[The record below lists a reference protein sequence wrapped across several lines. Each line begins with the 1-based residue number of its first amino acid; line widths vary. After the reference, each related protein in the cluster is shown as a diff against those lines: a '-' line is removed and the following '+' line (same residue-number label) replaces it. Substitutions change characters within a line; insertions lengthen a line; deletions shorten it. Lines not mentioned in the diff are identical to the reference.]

1 MGMPSP
7 RAFFAFALMAY
18 MFDKMTQ
25 RWVAVDAEGW
35 KKAASYNETGDVIA
49 CIAAT
54 VAVAL
59 MFLAAKGFKACPGGE
74 ASTLFAAGVAFYL
87 LVNASNKWTAYDI
100 GTPPTKTR
108 SEFTFILPCIF
119 ATIAFLA
126 TAFSA
131 VKLNGSGDMPAAA
144 FVGGFTLWFFA
155 DAVEQSKA
163 YDNNKNPAD
172 INNDGNKAA
181 VMMMGL
187 SYLGAFG
194 ALCFAASKYKEDMA
208 RAAWTAGWGFWL
220 MSSAVYYFGV
230 YDQTYEK
237 QTDKDV
243 FKARDAIGALFVTV
257 AVALYGFAAFK
268 ANEGGNSE
276 GAMPAVLFI
285 AANMF
290 WVFDTFVSK
299 WNAYDKV
306 HESQT
311 DQDTNAAAA
320 WFQAL
325 FLTAAVIA
333 YGVCGKMAIAC
344 PDGIN
349 WSSGGDKVVP
359 ISA

>member
-7 RAFFAFALMAY
+7 RAFFAFALTAY
-18 MFDKMTQ
+18 MFDLMT
-25 RWVAVDAEGW
+25 RAWVAVDAEGW

-59 MFLAAKGFKACPGGE
+59 MFLAAWRFKACPGGE

-87 LVNASNKWTAYDI
+87 LVNASNKWTKYDI

-108 SEFTFILPCIF
+108 SELTFILPCIF

-144 FVGGFTLWFFA
+144 FVGGFALWFFA
-155 DAVEQSKA
+155 NAVEQSKA
-163 YDNNKNPAD
+163 YDNNKNPTD
-172 INNDGNKAA
+172 ILNDGNKAA

-194 ALCFAASKYKEDMA
+194 ALCFAASKYQEDMA

-237 QTDKDV
+237 QTDKDT

-268 ANEGGNSE
+268 ANQGGNSE

-290 WVFDTFVSK
+290 WVFDTFVTK
-299 WNAYDKV
+299 WNAYDKAY
-306 HESQT
+306 ESQT
-311 DQDTNAAAA
+311 DKDTNAAAA